1 MATISKTPSNTWKA
15 LIRKRGWPTTIKTFR
30 TKRDAIG
37 ANLTIAIPRGLMLKV
52 AGWTTVKDFD
62 APEPWYIGS
71 IFFLF
76 LLGAATTKDFAD
88 MKGDRKNMIQ
98 VSAVMARRMA

>member
-1 MATISKTPSNTWKA
+1 MATITKTPSNTWKA
-15 LIRKRGWPTTIKTFR
+15 IIRKRGWPSTIKTFR

-62 APEPWYIGS
+62 AHIDRLASEGMPIYHRGEYPGGRYAYFES
-71 IFFLF
+71 KDQ
-76 LLGAATTKDFAD
+76 LGVTLC
-88 MKGDRKNMIQ
+88 IQ
-98 VSAVMARRMA
+98 EIDSR